1 MNKQREYDSALCER
15 ANHKKMRAGNR
26 ETGFSLI
33 ELVVSMLL
41 TLIILGVAVTTFS
54 SALNSRSREASKT
67 DAITS
72 TQAALNIISR
82 EIGNSGYGLTTN
94 GIVTADSTDKRL
106 HFRTNTGNG
115 DGSTSAPGENVTF
128 YFDAASQSVVR
139 YDAYNGGS
147 TAGVINRV
155 SDVDF
160 VYYNYDPVT
169 GTSTAGSPSANT
181 GRVRITLTVTLAN
194 VTGQPTGQK
203 VLVTSDVTLRNSPF
217 MLGQY

>member
-1 MNKQREYDSALCER
+1 MDSQ
-15 ANHKKMRAGNR
+15 KKYNLIPLKPGLDRKIRAGKN
-26 ETGFSLI
+26 EAGFSMI
-33 ELVVSMLL
+33 ELIVSMLL
-41 TLIILGVAVTTFS
+41 TLIILGVAVVTFS
-54 SALNSRSREASKT
+54 SALNSRSRESSKT

-72 TQAALNIISR
+72 TQAALNILSR

-115 DGSTSAPGENVTF
+115 DGTTAAPGENITF
-128 YFDAASQSVVR
+128 YWDAASQSVVR
-139 YDAYNGGS
+139 YDAYNGGATS
-147 TAGVINRV
+147 GVINRV

-160 VYYNYDPVT
+160 VYYNYDTVT
-169 GTSTAGSPSANT
+169 GASTAGSASANT
-181 GRVRITLTVTLAN
+181 GRVRITLTVSLVN

>member
-1 MNKQREYDSALCER
+1 MRNFKKYNFVPAEKTDYEKMCPRKKER
-15 ANHKKMRAGNR
+15 
-26 ETGFSLI
+26 GFSLI
-33 ELVVSMLL
+33 ELVVSMAL
-41 TLIILGVAVTTFS
+41 TLIILGVAVITFS
-54 SALNSRSREASKT
+54 SALNSRSRESSKT

-82 EIGNSGYGLTTN
+82 EIGNSGYGLITN
-94 GIVTADSTDKRL
+94 GIVTGDSTSKRL

-115 DGSTSAPGENVTF
+115 DGSTSSPGEDVTF
-128 YFDAASQSVVR
+128 YFDDASDSVIR

-147 TAGVINRV
+147 TSGVINRI

-160 VYYNYDPVT
+160 VYYNYDTVT
-169 GTSTAGSPSANT
+169 GTSTPGSAAANT
-181 GRVRITLTVTLAN
+181 GRVKITLTVTLVN